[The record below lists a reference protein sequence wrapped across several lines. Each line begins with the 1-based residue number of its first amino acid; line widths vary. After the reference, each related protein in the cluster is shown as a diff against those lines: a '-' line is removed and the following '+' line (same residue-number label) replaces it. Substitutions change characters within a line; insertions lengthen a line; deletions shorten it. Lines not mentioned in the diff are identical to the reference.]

1 MERLL
6 ALGSVVRVQVEEQ
19 ATARLMIAGYFPE
32 DTRTGKRYDYVTVVY
47 PFGMQQTPAVQMINH
62 GQILSVEAEGYLDE
76 QAEAF
81 TKELPELIRRMTE
94 EMKKAVAE
102 AKAQKASGENG
113 SAAAAD
119 EAAKKKV
126 DPNQAFG

>member
-32 DTRTGKRYDYVTVVY
+32 DTRTGKRYDYVTVLY

-76 QAEAF
+76 QADAF
-81 TKELPELIRRMTE
+81 TRELPELLGRLTERMKE
-94 EMKKAVAE
+94 AVAE
-102 AKAQKASGENG
+102 AKAQEASGG
-113 SAAAAD
+113 SGPATAA
-119 EAAKKKV
+119 EAKKKEV